1 MMNIEELELD
11 LKGQRIHH
19 YSSWGG
25 SHETMTVDRV
35 EPADCGVVI
44 IGTDDFGKPCTMSMT
59 MEQVEELIRNEKGIT
74 EEREIDHCNV
84 VDAYTLLPDAAAV
97 IRRELDCAKADMKAL
112 KERIK
117 KLQKAYEDA
126 LVSDVRIGVRRK
138 TFTN

>member
-1 MMNIEELELD
+1 MNIEELKLD

-19 YSSWGG
+19 YSSWSS
-25 SHETMTVDRV
+25 SHETMTVDSV
-35 EPADCGVVI
+35 ESADCEVVI
-44 IGTDDFGKPCTMSMT
+44 IGTDVFGKPCTIIMT
-59 MEQVEELIRNEKGIT
+59 MKQVEELIRNEKGIT

-84 VDAYTLLPDAAAV
+84 VDVYTLLPDAAAV
-97 IRRELDCAKADMKAL
+97 TRRELDCAKADVKAL

-138 TFTN
+138 TFTK